1 MSDFILYSIIGS
13 VVLTVVLNVLPL
25 LFPNAADKLQRKIE
39 ENARRSIEQHQNDDL
54 PKVKVFFPWKAML
67 IASVV
72 LTVVLNL
79 IGFLNLKI
87 ELTVNL
93 EPVLTSV
100 FLPFPLPL
108 PFFIFL
114 TLETI
119 FLNTIS

>member
-25 LFPNAADKLQRKIE
+25 LFPNAADKMQPKME

-72 LTVVLNL
+72 LTL
-79 IGFLNLKI
+79 I
-87 ELTVNL
+87 VNL
-93 EPVLTSV
+93 VS
-100 FLPFPLPL
+100 
-108 PFFIFL
+108 FF
-114 TLETI
+114 
-119 FLNTIS
+119 SR